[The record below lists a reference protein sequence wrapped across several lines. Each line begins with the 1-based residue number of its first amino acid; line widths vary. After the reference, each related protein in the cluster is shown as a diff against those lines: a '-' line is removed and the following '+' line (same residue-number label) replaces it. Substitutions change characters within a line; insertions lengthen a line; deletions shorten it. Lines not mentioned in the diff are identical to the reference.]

1 MLPSMIIRLAS
12 EDDLAACGV
21 IYADAFTGPPY
32 DEDWAPTKASAM
44 LAELLKKDPESCWC
58 VEEGGEVCGF
68 AFCTSFGK
76 FRALIQEFAV
86 HPKVQ
91 KKGIGTALM
100 KHILA
105 EFQVRGIMSAELVVN
120 KHAPAFDL
128 YKRFGFHVPRN
139 YTLMIRT
146 L

>member
-1 MLPSMIIRLAS
+1 MPPFMLIRLAS

-21 IYADAFTGPPY
+21 IYADAFHGPPY
-32 DEDWAPTKASAM
+32 DEDWAPAKASSM

-58 VEEGGEVCGF
+58 SEVDGQVAGF
-68 AFCTSFGK
+68 AFCTTFGK
-76 FRALIQEFAV
+76 FRAFIQEFAV

-105 EFQVRGIMSAELVVN
+105 EFQNRGIQSAELVVN
-120 KHAPAFDL
+120 KRAPAFDF
-128 YKRFGFHVPRN
+128 YRRFGFRLPRN
-139 YTLMIRT
+139 YTLMLRT